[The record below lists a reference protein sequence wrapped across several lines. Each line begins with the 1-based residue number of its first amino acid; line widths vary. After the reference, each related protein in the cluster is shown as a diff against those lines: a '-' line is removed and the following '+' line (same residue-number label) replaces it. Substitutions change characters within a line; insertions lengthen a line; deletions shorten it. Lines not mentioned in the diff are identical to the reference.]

1 MSINSKGCYFFE
13 YGKYLVMVLKLSNG
27 KLMFKATE
35 KNLIFMY
42 PQLNIWYN
50 DNNQILV
57 SNVNDFSKR
66 TKTGALIAISLGLN
80 LNDIVYLE
88 N

>member
-13 YGKYLVMVLKLSNG
+13 YGKYLVMILKLSNG

-35 KNLIFMY
+35 KNLIFIY
-42 PQLNIWYN
+42 PQLNVWFN

-66 TKTGALIAISLGLN
+66 TKTGTLIAISLGLN

-88 N
+88 K